1 MSLED
6 DEIGGDVRED
16 NVERIRVIIAEDTF
30 LVREALVQVFDG
42 APEFEIVGLSDNLD
56 DLMQSIETLSP
67 HVVVSDIRMPP
78 TGVDEG
84 IMMAEALRESHPQI
98 GVVIVSQYLDSTYV
112 LRLFERGSGGRAYL
126 LKDRVADRNQ
136 LRRAVEQVAE
146 GGSMVDPLVVDALVT
161 ARDNVEHSKLSE
173 LTPREWDV
181 LARVAEG
188 KSNATI
194 AEELYLTK
202 RAVEKYVH
210 AIFVKLDMPDDVE
223 VSRRVKA
230 TLLYLRQGSPELH

>member
-56 DLMQSIETLSP
+56 DLMQSIKTLSP

-84 IMMAEALRESHPQI
+84 IMMAESLRESHPEI

-112 LRLFERGSGGRAYL
+112 LRLFERGSSGRAYL

-230 TLLYLRQGSPELH
+230 TLLYLRQGSPELR

>member
-6 DEIGGDVRED
+6 DEIGGDVRGD

-84 IMMAEALRESHPQI
+84 IMMAESLRESHPQI

>member
-1 MSLED
+1 M
-6 DEIGGDVRED
+6 IPQAHQAAGDVNRGD
-16 NVERIRVIIAEDTF
+16 SDAIRVIIADDTF
-30 LVREALVQVFDG
+30 LVREALMRVFDG
-42 APEFEIVGLSDNLD
+42 ASEFEVVGLCEDLD
-56 DLMQSIETLSP
+56 DLTHTIQSSRP
-67 HVVVSDIRMPP
+67 DVVVSDIRMPP

-84 IMMAEALRESHPQI
+84 IMMAERLRDSHPEI
-98 GVVIVSQYLDSTYV
+98 GVVIVSQYLDSAYV
-112 LRLFERGSGGRAYL
+112 VRLFERGSSGRAYL

-136 LRRAVEQVAE
+136 LRRAVEQVSE
-146 GGSMVDPLVVDALVT
+146 GGSMVDPLVVDALVAT
-161 ARDNVEHSKLSE
+161 PDGAEPSPLSE

-202 RAVEKYVH
+202 RAVEKYIH
-210 AIFVKLDMPDDVE
+210 AIFVKLEMPDDVE

-230 TLLYLRQGSPELH
+230 TLLYLRQASGRPS

>member
-1 MSLED
+1 MSLEED
-6 DEIGGDVRED
+6 DTGGGVQED
-16 NVERIRVIIAEDTF
+16 NAERIRVIIAEDTF

-84 IMMAEALRESHPQI
+84 IMMAEALRESHPEI

-161 ARDNVEHSKLSE
+161 ARDDVQHSKLSE

>member
-84 IMMAEALRESHPQI
+84 IMMAESLRESHPEI
-98 GVVIVSQYLDSTYV
+98 GVVIVSQDLDSTYV
-112 LRLFERGSGGRAYL
+112 LGLFERGSGGRAYL

>member
-84 IMMAEALRESHPQI
+84 IMMAEALRESHPEI

-161 ARDNVEHSKLSE
+161 ARDDVQHSKLSE

>member
-84 IMMAEALRESHPQI
+84 IMMAESLRESHPEI

-146 GGSMVDPLVVDALVT
+146 GG
-161 ARDNVEHSKLSE
+161 
-173 LTPREWDV
+173 
-181 LARVAEG
+181 
-188 KSNATI
+188 
-194 AEELYLTK
+194 
-202 RAVEKYVH
+202 
-210 AIFVKLDMPDDVE
+210 
-223 VSRRVKA
+223 
-230 TLLYLRQGSPELH
+230 

>member
-56 DLMQSIETLSP
+56 DLMQSIKTLSP

-84 IMMAEALRESHPQI
+84 IMMAESLRESHPQI

>member
-56 DLMQSIETLSP
+56 DLMQSIKTLSP

-84 IMMAEALRESHPQI
+84 IMMAESLRESHPEI

-112 LRLFERGSGGRAYL
+112 LRLFERGSSGRAYL
-126 LKDRVADRNQ
+126 LKEQVADRNQ

>member
-56 DLMQSIETLSP
+56 DLMQSIKTLSP

-84 IMMAEALRESHPQI
+84 IMMAESLRESHPEI

-112 LRLFERGSGGRAYL
+112 LRLFERGSSGRAYL

>member
-42 APEFEIVGLSDNLD
+42 APECEIVGLSDNLD

-84 IMMAEALRESHPQI
+84 IMMAESLRESHPQI

>member
-1 MSLED
+1 MSLEED
-6 DEIGGDVRED
+6 DTGGGVQED
-16 NVERIRVIIAEDTF
+16 NAERIRVIIAEDTF

-42 APEFEIVGLSDNLD
+42 AAEFEIVALSDNLD

-84 IMMAEALRESHPQI
+84 IMMAEALRESHPEI

-181 LARVAEG
+181 RARVAEG

>member
-56 DLMQSIETLSP
+56 DLMQSIKTLSP

-84 IMMAEALRESHPQI
+84 IMMAESLRESHPEI